1 MLDAT
6 FFQNN
11 PSVFERMLPSV
22 GISVNELR
30 TGYEPFRW
38 IKGDLLFKYLII
50 NYMHIVLTQFA
61 LIGRSNY

>member
-1 MLDAT
+1 M

-11 PSVFERMLPSV
+11 PSVFERMLPAV

-30 TGYEPFRW
+30 TGYETFRW

-50 NYMHIVLTQFA
+50 NYMHVILT
-61 LIGRSNY
+61 